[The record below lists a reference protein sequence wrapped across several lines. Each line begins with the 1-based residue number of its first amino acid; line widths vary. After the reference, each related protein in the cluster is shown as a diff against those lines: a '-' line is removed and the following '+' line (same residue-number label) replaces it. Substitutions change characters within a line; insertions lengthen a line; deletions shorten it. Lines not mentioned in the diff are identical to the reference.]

1 MYSYGLDESSD
12 EDDVPIQIENGLD
25 EDEAPPTQSLDLS
38 DEMDYSIDN
47 NSNIDNDNVNY
58 DSEPLVETK
67 PNNNLIPSLSVQPQR
82 VQVMQTS
89 FFHNDDNDDLVDST
103 PVDNVSIDHTPI
115 DNVEDSN
122 NNNDNDDN
130 IEGINIVTTNNDNGN
145 INDNNNKPLNKKSR
159 TKNSSLIPDNQYVN
173 LENMPKK
180 RKRAPP
186 QPFNPTLNN
195 ASLSSTSN
203 VKSRCK

>member
-67 PNNNLIPSLSVQPQR
+67 PNNNFIPSLSVQP
-82 VQVMQTS
+82 S
-89 FFHNDDNDDLVDST
+89 KSSSYA
-103 PVDNVSIDHTPI
+103 NVILP
-115 DNVEDSN
+115 
-122 NNNDNDDN
+122 
-130 IEGINIVTTNNDNGN
+130 
-145 INDNNNKPLNKKSR
+145 
-159 TKNSSLIPDNQYVN
+159 
-173 LENMPKK
+173 
-180 RKRAPP
+180 
-186 QPFNPTLNN
+186 
-195 ASLSSTSN
+195 
-203 VKSRCK
+203 

>member
-1 MYSYGLDESSD
+1 MSSVLLNEDNSNSNDNNDKLIHESEAEIDELDES
-12 EDDVPIQIENGLD
+12 EDL
-25 EDEAPPTQSLDLS
+25 
-38 DEMDYSIDN
+38 N
-47 NSNIDNDNVNY
+47 NQQQ
-58 DSEPLVETK
+58 PLPVF
-67 PNNNLIPSLSVQPQR
+67 N
-82 VQVMQTS
+82 
-89 FFHNDDNDDLVDST
+89 NDDNDDLVDST

-115 DNVEDSN
+115 DNNIEDSN

-130 IEGINIVTTNNDNGN
+130 IEGNSIVTTNNGNGN
-145 INDNNNKPLNKKSR
+145 NNDNNNKPLNKKSR

-195 ASLSSTSN
+195 ASLSSSSN